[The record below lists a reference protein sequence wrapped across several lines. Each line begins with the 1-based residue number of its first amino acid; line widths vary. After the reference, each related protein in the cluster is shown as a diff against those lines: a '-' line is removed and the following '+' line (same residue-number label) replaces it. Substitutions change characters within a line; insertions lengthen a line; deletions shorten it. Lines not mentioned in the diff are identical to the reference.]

1 MSAMSSELERQAA
14 RLLTVG
20 FPGPQLCGSLAEL
33 LDRGVGGVILFARN
47 IETPEQVASLTAAI
61 KRRAGRPLFVAVD
74 QEGGAVRRLRR
85 GFTWVPPMRALGALD
100 DPALAERVGHL
111 LGSELRAV
119 GIDVD
124 YAPVLDVDTNPD
136 NPVIGQRSFSR
147 DPRVVARLGVAL
159 ARGLQAAGVA
169 SCGKHFPGH
178 GDTAQDSHREL
189 PRLRHE
195 LGRLESVE
203 LVPFRAAIAAGM
215 PSLMTAHVVFE
226 ALDSE
231 YPATMSGRVL
241 NGMLRG
247 TLGYR
252 GLVVTDDLEMKA
264 IADHYGY
271 EEAAIRCLE
280 AGVDVLLCCHTASV
294 AHRIIDALTQAV
306 ESGRVP
312 AERLGE
318 AAERVTRFTERWARP
333 AEMPRLEVLQ
343 RGEHL
348 ACIRQ
353 VLESVDT
360 SLLALDRDPTEIL
373 EELRRQGASPGS
385 PAGGG
390 DRLRGPRGKRQ

>member
-1 MSAMSSELERQAA
+1 MSAELEQRAA

-20 FPGPQLCGSLAEL
+20 FPGTQLCGALEEL
-33 LDRGVGGVILFARN
+33 LDRGVGGVVLFARN
-47 IETPEQVASLTAAI
+47 IDTPEQVASLVADI
-61 KRRAGRPLFVAVD
+61 KRRAGRPLFVSVD

-85 GFTWVPPMRALGALD
+85 GFTWVPPMRALGEAN
-100 DPALAERVGHL
+100 DPALAEQVGYL

-147 DPRVVARLGVAL
+147 DPHVVARLGVAL
-159 ARGLQAAGVA
+159 ARGLEAAGVA

-178 GDTAQDSHREL
+178 GDTSQDSHREL
-189 PRLRHE
+189 PRLPHD
-195 LGRLESVE
+195 LSRLEAVE

-231 YPATMSGRVL
+231 YPATMSSRVL

-271 EEAAIRCLE
+271 EEAAIRGLE
-280 AGVDVLLCCHTASV
+280 AGVDAFLCCHTASV
-294 AHRIIDALTQAV
+294 AHRIIDGLAQAV
-306 ESGRVP
+306 ASGRVS
-312 AERLGE
+312 AERLTE
-318 AAERVTRFTERWARP
+318 AAERVRHFTERWARP
-333 AEMPRLEVLQ
+333 PEAPRLDVL
-343 RGEHL
+343 RRDEHL
-348 ACIRQ
+348 ACVER
-353 VLESVDT
+353 VLENVDT
-360 SLLALDRDPTEIL
+360 RFLALGRDPTEIRQ
-373 EELRRQGASPGS
+373 ELDKRGEPPQPSRSRDP
-385 PAGGG
+385 
-390 DRLRGPRGKRQ
+390 LRGS